1 VPTPKPRC
9 RGEDH
14 HHSAREARVSSRAAL
29 SGAAALFEAMGD
41 EHRLRILELLRQGE
55 WCVTELVDEV
65 EEKFSTVSQRL
76 RVLRSARLV
85 VRRRQGTHLFYALA
99 DRHVADLI
107 DNALAHA
114 SEREEES
121 KEEVGHDS

>member
-1 VPTPKPRC
+1 
-9 RGEDH
+9 
-14 HHSAREARVSSRAAL
+14 
-29 SGAAALFEAMGD
+29 MGD

-55 WCVTELVDEV
+55 CCVTELVDAV
-65 EEKFSTVSQRL
+65 QEKFSTVSQRL

-85 VRRRQGTHLFYALA
+85 VRRRKGTHVFYDLA

-114 SEREEES
+114 SERE
-121 KEEVGHDS
+121 GGGRQ